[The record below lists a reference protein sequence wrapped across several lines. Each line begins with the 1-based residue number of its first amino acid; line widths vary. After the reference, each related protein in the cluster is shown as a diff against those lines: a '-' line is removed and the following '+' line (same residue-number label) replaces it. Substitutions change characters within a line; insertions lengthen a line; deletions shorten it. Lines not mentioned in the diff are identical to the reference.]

1 MASNMIGGLEVT
13 TYEGP
18 PRGFNPLTAESADL
32 QKFGFPP
39 RQEDAELQAKY
50 ERFLNRMKDKLHY
63 VPATLRANSEVFH
76 GPRQRLASAATEWM
90 AVCQSAPDARAL
102 VGLAQIAAAQ
112 GQPEDA
118 AVFASETLKHDPYNA
133 TARQILANCSAP
145 QASDLVAHR

>member
-1 MASNMIGGLEVT
+1 LLGVILDSLLGLHAFETFETLAGVLGRSALPARERRELLASMYLKH
-13 TYEGP
+13 
-18 PRGFNPLTAESADL
+18 GF
-32 QKFGFPP
+32 
-39 RQEDAELQAKY
+39 
-50 ERFLNRMKDKLHY
+50 
-63 VPATLRANSEVFH
+63 
-76 GPRQRLASAATEWM
+76 LASAATEWM

-118 AVFASETLKHDPYNA
+118 AVFASETLKHDPFNA